1 MDFQSI
7 VVQSF
12 LFTLYPMDLI
22 QTAGAM
28 QALAEKER
36 RHGRRLALVPTMGA
50 LHRGHLALVEEA
62 RQHADHVA
70 VSIFVNPTQ
79 FGLGEDFE
87 RYPRALEKDL
97 EKLETVGGVDVVF
110 APSVEEMYPG
120 GPGVGRASV
129 EVERLAEHLC
139 GRYRPGHFRGVTT
152 VVTKLFHLGRPHVAV
167 FGLKDAQQFLILRR
181 MVEDLHFGIRLVG
194 VPIMREA
201 DGLALSSRN
210 VYLSPTERA
219 QAVALSEA
227 ATAARE
233 GIRGGEQGVEAL
245 VETMLQRLAQAD
257 AARVEYAEIVD
268 QATLQPLKR
277 IEPGQDV
284 LAAVAVYFGPTRL
297 IDNAFVTA
305 PPGPL

>member
-1 MDFQSI
+1 
-7 VVQSF
+7 
-12 LFTLYPMDLI
+12 MDLI
-22 QTAGAM
+22 QTASTM

-36 RHGRRLALVPTMGA
+36 QHGRRLALVPTMGA

-62 RQHADHVA
+62 RRHADHVT

-79 FGLGEDFE
+79 FGPGEDFE
-87 RYPRALEKDL
+87 RYPRTLEEDR
-97 EKLETVGGVDVVF
+97 EKLEALGGVDVVF

-120 GPGVGRASV
+120 GPDPASSAGQAVGRASV
-129 EVERLAEHLC
+129 EVKRLAEHLC
-139 GRYRPGHFRGVTT
+139 GRYRPAHFRGVTT

-210 VYLSPTERA
+210 VYLSQAERA

-227 ATAARE
+227 VAAARR
-233 GIRGGEQGVEAL
+233 GIEGGEQRVEAL

-257 AARVEYAEIVD
+257 AARVEYAEVVD

-284 LAAVAVYFGPTRL
+284 LAAVAVYFGSTRL

-305 PPGPL
+305 PPGLS

>member
-1 MDFQSI
+1 
-7 VVQSF
+7 
-12 LFTLYPMDLI
+12 MDLI
-22 QTAGAM
+22 QTASAM
-28 QALAEKER
+28 QVRAERER
-36 RHGRRLALVPTMGA
+36 QRGRRLALVPTMGA
-50 LHRGHLALVEEA
+50 LHEGHLALVREA
-62 RQHADHVA
+62 RRHADHVT

-79 FGLGEDFE
+79 FGPGEDFE
-87 RYPRALEKDL
+87 RYPRTLEEDL
-97 EKLETVGGVDVVF
+97 ERLEALGGVDVVL

-120 GPGVGRASV
+120 GPDPASSAGQAVGRASV

-167 FGLKDAQQFLILRR
+167 FGLKDAQQFLVLRR

-227 ATAARE
+227 VAAARRAIE
-233 GIRGGEQGVEAL
+233 EGEQRVEAL
-245 VETMLQRLAQAD
+245 IETMLQRLAQAD
-257 AARVEYAEIVD
+257 AARVEYAEVVD
-268 QATLQPLKR
+268 QATLRPLKR

-305 PPGPL
+305 PPGPS